1 MTLTPVDDALVEGPE
16 TVTVSGTTTATQ
28 EGTTTLLG
36 VSGAQ
41 VTIADDDTR
50 GVTVSAATLTVPENA
65 SATYTVVLDSEPT
78 DDVTVTL
85 TVEGDRDVT
94 VTPEDLTLT
103 FTADDW
109 DEPQTVTVSAA
120 DDDDTTNDDAT
131 VTHTVAGADYGSN
144 NVTAA
149 SVTVTVT
156 DDDTQ
161 GVTVSTD
168 ALTVPEGGS
177 GTYTVGLDFAPAGAV
192 TVTPSVTG
200 NPDVTVE
207 PAELT
212 FTASN
217 WRTPRTVT
225 VTARED
231 PDSVD
236 DTARVTHA
244 VSGAPGL
251 TASDVVVTVTDN
263 DEGSTG
269 IVLTLSPATVR
280 EASGARTVTV
290 TAALDTAALTADAV
304 VDVRVSGG
312 TGEGEASAP
321 DDFTANPAAL
331 RLTIRAG
338 TTEATEMFLLTPIND
353 SEDEGDGETVAVT
366 GKTTATQEGA
376 TTVLEVTGA
385 LLLIA
390 DDDNRG
396 VTVTT
401 ADPLVVAEGA
411 SATYTVV
418 LDSAPTA
425 DVTVTLTV
433 EGDRAVTVPP
443 EDLTLTFTAS
453 TWSTPQTVTV
463 SAANDDDTTG
473 EEATVTHTVAG
484 ADYES
489 NNVTAASVTVTV
501 TDDDTQGVT
510 VSTDALTVPEGGSK
524 TYTVVLDFAPAG
536 DVTVSPSVMPAV
548 AGDTDVTVSPADLTF
563 TASTWSTPQTVTVT
577 AREDDD
583 TVDDI
588 ATVTHAVMGVAELMT
603 ASSVSVEVTDSDKA
617 SRRIALTLSPETV
630 PEEGGARTVTV
641 TATLDGPVL
650 TEATVVRVQVGGGT
664 SEGEASATDDFTA
677 DPAELTLT
685 IEAGTT
691 EATDTF
697 VLTPISDAEDEGDG
711 ETVSVTGTVS
721 GLPVTAAKLTIVDD
735 DGRGLTV
742 SRTALTVS
750 EGRSAEYTVR
760 LASQPTD
767 SVRVTVSVTDNPDV
781 TVMPEALEF
790 TTASWNVA
798 QEVTVEAA
806 DDPDGDNETATVTHA
821 ASGGGYD
828 GLTGSPVTVTVRD
841 NDRASRTVQLTVD
854 PATVEED
861 GGPAEVTVT
870 ARLDGAARAAE
881 TVVALAATGGTA
893 TSVEDFQALTGLS
906 VTIPAN
912 ETQGS
917 ATVTF
922 SPVDDDLDEGLSET
936 VVLGGSADGLTVRTA
951 TLTIA
956 DDDGRGIEL
965 PAGPVALDEEGD
977 ATYRVS
983 LSTEPTGEVTV
994 RVTVSGNR
1002 DVTVDPTSLT
1012 FTADTW
1018 DNEQMVTVSAAHDDD
1033 AANDTAELRHAA
1045 SGADYARVTAL
1056 PLAVAVTDNDE
1067 RGVTVSETA
1076 LTFREGES
1084 ATYTVVLDTQPTGTV
1099 TVTPSRAT
1107 GGDPDVTVT
1116 PARLRFTTS
1125 SWNSPQTVTVRAGQD
1140 LDQDEDAATVEH
1152 AVTGADYGEENVT
1165 AAEVAVTVTDDDMLS
1180 TTINLSVSPETV
1192 GEGAGSVRLT
1202 VTAELDA
1209 SPETED
1215 TVLTLSLRAGTAQVS
1230 DPAAPGDDFAA
1241 VADVTLTIAAGES
1254 SETAQVMLAPVGD
1267 HVDEDDETVQV
1278 AVTRE
1283 TVRDGLSLSS
1293 SSLVVTIVDDDT
1305 RGVRCRRRR

>member
-161 GVTVSTD
+161 GVTVSPD

-177 GTYTVGLDFAPAGAV
+177 GTYTVVLDFAPAGAVTV

-207 PAELT
+207 PAELA

-251 TASDVVVTVTDN
+251 TASDVVVTVTDK

-269 IVLTLSPATVR
+269 IVLTLSPATVP
-280 EASGARTVTV
+280 EEGGARTVTV

-304 VDVRVSGG
+304 VNVRVSGG
-312 TGEGEASAP
+312 TGEGEASAS

-338 TTEATEMFLLTPIND
+338 TTTAMGMFLLTPIND

-366 GKTTATQEGA
+366 GKTTAMQEGA

-401 ADPLVVAEGA
+401 ADPLVVAEGD

-433 EGDRAVTVPP
+433 EGDRDVTVPP

-484 ADYES
+484 ADYGP
-489 NNVTAASVTVTV
+489 NNVMAASVTVTV

-524 TYTVVLDFAPAG
+524 TYTVVLNFAPAG
-536 DVTVSPSVMPAV
+536 AVTVSPSVMRAV
-548 AGDTDVTVSPADLTF
+548 AGDTDVTVEPADLTF

-577 AREDDD
+577 ALEDTD

-603 ASSVSVEVTDSDKA
+603 ASSVSVEVTDNDKA

-641 TATLDGPVL
+641 TATLDGPAL
-650 TEATVVRVQVGGGT
+650 TEDTVVRVQVGGGT
-664 SEGEASATDDFTA
+664 GEGEASATDDFAA

-697 VLTPISDAEDEGDG
+697 VLTPINDAEDEGDG

-760 LASQPTD
+760 LDSQPTD

-821 ASGGGYD
+821 ATGGGYD

-841 NDRASRTVQLTVD
+841 NDRASHTVQLTVD

-870 ARLDGAARAAE
+870 AQLDGAARAAE

-893 TSVEDFQALTGLS
+893 TSGEDFQALTGLS
-906 VTIPAN
+906 VTIAAN
-912 ETQGS
+912 ETQG
-917 ATVTF
+917 V
-922 SPVDDDLDEGLSET
+922 GHRH
-936 VVLGGSADGLTVRTA
+936 VLAGGRRPRRGPWRDGGA
-951 TLTIA
+951 
-956 DDDGRGIEL
+956 GRDRGR
-965 PAGPVALDEEGD
+965 AHGAHGAHGD
-977 ATYRVS
+977 A
-983 LSTEPTGEVTV
+983 
-994 RVTVSGNR
+994 
-1002 DVTVDPTSLT
+1002 
-1012 FTADTW
+1012 
-1018 DNEQMVTVSAAHDDD
+1018 H
-1033 AANDTAELRHAA
+1033 H
-1045 SGADYARVTAL
+1045 
-1056 PLAVAVTDNDE
+1056 
-1067 RGVTVSETA
+1067 
-1076 LTFREGES
+1076 
-1084 ATYTVVLDTQPTGTV
+1084 
-1099 TVTPSRAT
+1099 
-1107 GGDPDVTVT
+1107 
-1116 PARLRFTTS
+1116 
-1125 SWNSPQTVTVRAGQD
+1125 
-1140 LDQDEDAATVEH
+1140 
-1152 AVTGADYGEENVT
+1152 
-1165 AAEVAVTVTDDDMLS
+1165 
-1180 TTINLSVSPETV
+1180 
-1192 GEGAGSVRLT
+1192 
-1202 VTAELDA
+1202 
-1209 SPETED
+1209 
-1215 TVLTLSLRAGTAQVS
+1215 
-1230 DPAAPGDDFAA
+1230 
-1241 VADVTLTIAAGES
+1241 
-1254 SETAQVMLAPVGD
+1254 
-1267 HVDEDDETVQV
+1267 
-1278 AVTRE
+1278 
-1283 TVRDGLSLSS
+1283 
-1293 SSLVVTIVDDDT
+1293 
-1305 RGVRCRRRR
+1305 RRRRRARHRAAGGSGDARRGERRDLPGGAQHRADRAGDGAGDGVGQPGRYGGADEPDLHGRHLGHRADGDGVGGA